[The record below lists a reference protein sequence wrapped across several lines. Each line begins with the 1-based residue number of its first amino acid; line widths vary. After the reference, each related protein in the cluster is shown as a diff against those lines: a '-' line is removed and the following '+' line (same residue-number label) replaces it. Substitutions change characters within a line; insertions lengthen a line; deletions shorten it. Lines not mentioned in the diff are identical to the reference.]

1 MSNYVVTTDFAAKDA
16 LATGNPLKVASGTQV
31 DAELDNIATA
41 IATKEDTA
49 NKGQNSGYASLDSS
63 GDVPDTQIPATI
75 PRLATNPIF
84 SGSLTG
90 LVGTVGLAAAVPG
103 IVYNETDAAVDNKYW
118 REYINAGVWTL
129 GIINDA
135 GSVTAE
141 PIKVTRSGTTATSIA
156 LVATA
161 TTINGSTVWHAGNDG
176 AGSGLDADLL
186 DGLSSA
192 AFAATSHVHSAADIT
207 SGILAVARGGTG
219 TTTSTGTGNTVLS
232 ASPTFTGTVTA
243 AAISATTVAATL
255 SGDGAGVT
263 GLSAANVSA
272 GTLAIARGGT
282 GQTDGTTRNI
292 TGKAGV
298 TKTLST
304 SVASGGSDGDIWY
317 RY

>member
-63 GDVPDTQIPATI
+63 GDVPDAQIPVTI
-75 PRLATNPIF
+75 PRLASINTF
-84 SGSLTG
+84 TG
-90 LVGTVGLAAAVPG
+90 TRVELESASPE
-103 IVYNETDAAVDNKYW
+103 IQFDETDAPANERSW
-118 REYINAGVWTL
+118 LLRTGGGGLAIQTAT
-129 GIINDA
+129 DA
-135 GSVTAE
+135 APNTPVASPLVLD
-141 PIKVTRSGTTATSIA
+141 RSGTTVTNFDIVATS
-156 LVATA
+156 V
-161 TTINGSTVWHAGNDG
+161 TINGGTAWHSGNDG

-186 DGLSSA
+186 DGQSSA
-192 AFAATSHVHSAADIT
+192 AFAAASHAHSAADVT
-207 SGILAVARGGTG
+207 SGTLAVVRGGTG

-232 ASPTFTGTVTA
+232 ASPTFTGTVAA